1 FDAQIFAPKPAKDPR
16 DSLQTRGRC
25 RTVTAESRVAPSFL
39 APNGQTPSVPR
50 VQGIVS
56 YQAQGRSPGSAIPGL
71 AVAGVAT
78 SALAA
83 LKVGKTTSKTSRHF
97 FGGTSPATFDPATQL
112 GVQVGPV
119 TTNRCGGTRGGH
131 EFIKEVPICPARKAN
146 KGEPLGP
153 S

>member
-112 GVQVGPV
+112 GVQ
-119 TTNRCGGTRGGH
+119 
-131 EFIKEVPICPARKAN
+131 EPI
-146 KGEPLGP
+146 GFWDPLGLL
-153 S
+153 

>member
-1 FDAQIFAPKPAKDPR
+1 MLSGDAVFNRSARQSADER
-16 DSLQTRGRC
+16 SMSNRHRGVAC
-25 RTVTAESRVAPSFL
+25 GAALTGAFLAAPSFL

-83 LKVGKTTSKTSRHF
+83 LKVGKTTSKVPEERGTHAMFGAMVF
-97 FGGTSPATFDPATQL
+97 FS
-112 GVQVGPV
+112 
-119 TTNRCGGTRGGH
+119 
-131 EFIKEVPICPARKAN
+131 E
-146 KGEPLGP
+146 
-153 S
+153 